1 MKSPLAVL
9 LTLACFSVTALGQS
23 LTPVVDLNSQ
33 SDPAQNM
40 DSTTNVDG
48 ADNAGQAAGD
58 RYYQMQVLQQEV
70 QMLRGMVEELNH
82 ELQQLKQRQMDD
94 YLDIDRRLSAIVSS
108 APANS
113 APANNAL
120 ANRAPANN
128 APANNAPANNAPAN
142 NAPANSR
149 PGSSSAA
156 LDAKNSTDSSGYSLN
171 PAGSNNPSAAKVA
184 AGPSEL
190 AEMKANYE
198 NASSLLLKKRDIN
211 GAALA
216 FEQHVVDYASSPYVA
231 NAYYWLG
238 EIYLLQD
245 QAELSRQAFTSVIEQ
260 YPLHSKAMDARF
272 KLGKLYHQL
281 GEDARAR
288 ELLETAATSSGGVA
302 KKALAY
308 LNNNF

>member
-33 SDPAQNM
+33 SDSAQNM

-48 ADNAGQAAGD
+48 AVNAGQAAGD

-108 APANS
+108 AQANS

-120 ANRAPANN
+120 
-128 APANNAPANNAPAN
+128 AN

-216 FEQHVVDYASSPYVA
+216 FKQHVVDYASSPYVA

>member
-120 ANRAPANN
+120 AN
-128 APANNAPANNAPAN
+128 

-171 PAGSNNPSAAKVA
+171 PAASNNAGAAKVA

-216 FEQHVVDYASSPYVA
+216 FKQHVVDYASSPYVA

>member
-9 LTLACFSVTALGQS
+9 LTLACFSGACFSVTALGQS

-120 ANRAPANN
+120 AN
-128 APANNAPANNAPAN
+128 

-171 PAGSNNPSAAKVA
+171 PAASNNAGAAKVA

>member
-9 LTLACFSVTALGQS
+9 LTLACFSGACFSVTALGQS

-33 SDPAQNM
+33 SDSAQNM

-48 ADNAGQAAGD
+48 AVNAGQAAGD

-94 YLDIDRRLSAIVSS
+94 YLDIDRRLSAISFSAPGNNAPANRTSVSS
-108 APANS
+108 APAN
-113 APANNAL
+113 P
-120 ANRAPANN
+120 
-128 APANNAPANNAPAN
+128 
-142 NAPANSR
+142 R
-149 PGSSSAA
+149 PGSISAA

-216 FEQHVVDYASSPYVA
+216 FKQHVVDYASSPYVA

>member
-9 LTLACFSVTALGQS
+9 LTLACFSGACFSVTALGQS

-33 SDPAQNM
+33 SDSAQNM

-48 ADNAGQAAGD
+48 AVNAGQAAGD

-108 APANS
+108 APAN
-113 APANNAL
+113 NAL
-120 ANRAPANN
+120 ANR
-128 APANNAPANNAPAN
+128 APANNAPAN

-216 FEQHVVDYASSPYVA
+216 FKQHVVDYASSPYVA

>member
-1 MKSPLAVL
+1 
-9 LTLACFSVTALGQS
+9 
-23 LTPVVDLNSQ
+23 
-33 SDPAQNM
+33 
-40 DSTTNVDG
+40 
-48 ADNAGQAAGD
+48 
-58 RYYQMQVLQQEV
+58 
-70 QMLRGMVEELNH
+70 
-82 ELQQLKQRQMDD
+82 
-94 YLDIDRRLSAIVSS
+94 
-108 APANS
+108 
-113 APANNAL
+113 
-120 ANRAPANN
+120 
-128 APANNAPANNAPAN
+128 
-142 NAPANSR
+142 
-149 PGSSSAA
+149 
-156 LDAKNSTDSSGYSLN
+156 
-171 PAGSNNPSAAKVA
+171 
-184 AGPSEL
+184 
-190 AEMKANYE
+190 MKANYE

>member
-9 LTLACFSVTALGQS
+9 LTLACFSGACFSVTALGQS

-120 ANRAPANN
+120 AN
-128 APANNAPANNAPAN
+128 

-216 FEQHVVDYASSPYVA
+216 FKQHVVDYASSPYVA

>member
-1 MKSPLAVL
+1 
-9 LTLACFSVTALGQS
+9 
-23 LTPVVDLNSQ
+23 
-33 SDPAQNM
+33 M

-48 ADNAGQAAGD
+48 AVNAGQAAGD

-108 APANS
+108 APANN
-113 APANNAL
+113 ALANNAL
-120 ANRAPANN
+120 ANRAPANR
-128 APANNAPANNAPAN
+128 APANNAPAN

-216 FEQHVVDYASSPYVA
+216 FKQHVVDYASSPYVA

>member
-1 MKSPLAVL
+1 
-9 LTLACFSVTALGQS
+9 
-23 LTPVVDLNSQ
+23 
-33 SDPAQNM
+33 M

-108 APANS
+108 AQANS

-120 ANRAPANN
+120 
-128 APANNAPANNAPAN
+128 AN

>member
-33 SDPAQNM
+33 SDSAQNM

-48 ADNAGQAAGD
+48 AVNAGQAAGD

-108 APANS
+108 APANN
-113 APANNAL
+113 ALANNAL
-120 ANRAPANN
+120 ANRAPANS
-128 APANNAPANNAPAN
+128 APANNALAN

-216 FEQHVVDYASSPYVA
+216 FKQHVVDYASSPYVA

>member
-108 APANS
+108 APAN
-113 APANNAL
+113 NAL
-120 ANRAPANN
+120 
-128 APANNAPANNAPAN
+128 AN

-171 PAGSNNPSAAKVA
+171 PAASNNAGAAKVA

-216 FEQHVVDYASSPYVA
+216 FKQHVVDYASSPYVA

>member
-9 LTLACFSVTALGQS
+9 LTLACFSGACFSVTALGQS

-33 SDPAQNM
+33 SDSAQNI

-108 APANS
+108 APAN
-113 APANNAL
+113 NAL
-120 ANRAPANN
+120 ANRAPANR
-128 APANNAPANNAPAN
+128 APAN

-171 PAGSNNPSAAKVA
+171 PAVSNKTSAAKVA

-216 FEQHVVDYASSPYVA
+216 FKQHVVDYASSPYVA

>member
-9 LTLACFSVTALGQS
+9 LTLACFSGACFSVTALGQS

-33 SDPAQNM
+33 SDSAQNM

-48 ADNAGQAAGD
+48 AVNAGQAAGD

-108 APANS
+108 APANNAPANRTSVSS
-113 APANNAL
+113 APAN
-120 ANRAPANN
+120 P
-128 APANNAPANNAPAN
+128 
-142 NAPANSR
+142 R
-149 PGSSSAA
+149 PGSISAA
-156 LDAKNSTDSSGYSLN
+156 LDAKNSTDSSGYSIN
-171 PAGSNNPSAAKVA
+171 PAASNNAGAAKVA

-216 FEQHVVDYASSPYVA
+216 FKQHVVDYASSPYVA

>member
-108 APANS
+108 APANN
-113 APANNAL
+113 ALANNAL
-120 ANRAPANN
+120 ANRAPANR
-128 APANNAPANNAPAN
+128 APANNAPAN

>member
-1 MKSPLAVL
+1 
-9 LTLACFSVTALGQS
+9 
-23 LTPVVDLNSQ
+23 
-33 SDPAQNM
+33 
-40 DSTTNVDG
+40 
-48 ADNAGQAAGD
+48 
-58 RYYQMQVLQQEV
+58 
-70 QMLRGMVEELNH
+70 MVEELNH

-120 ANRAPANN
+120 
-128 APANNAPANNAPAN
+128 AN

-216 FEQHVVDYASSPYVA
+216 FKQHVVDYASSPYVA

>member
-1 MKSPLAVL
+1 MKSPLAIVL
-9 LTLACFSVTALGQS
+9 MLACFSGACFSVTALGQS

-33 SDPAQNM
+33 SDSAQNI
-40 DSTTNVDG
+40 DSTATADG
-48 ADNAGQAAGD
+48 VDNAGLAAGD

-94 YLDIDRRLSAIVSS
+94 YLDIDRRLSAIASSPPVSS
-108 APANS
+108 LPSSNGS
-113 APANNAL
+113 GS
-120 ANRAPANN
+120 NRLD
-128 APANNAPANNAPAN
+128 
-142 NAPANSR
+142 
-149 PGSSSAA
+149 SSSAA
-156 LDAKNSTDSSGYSLN
+156 LAAKNSIGSSLTSGQSSNTD
-171 PAGSNNPSAAKVA
+171 GSEAA
-184 AGPSEL
+184 AGPADL

-198 NASSLLLKKRDIN
+198 NASSLLLKERDIN

-216 FEQHVVDYASSPYVA
+216 FKQHVVDYASSPYVA

-245 QAELSRQAFTSVIEQ
+245 QTELSRQAFTSVIEQ

>member
-108 APANS
+108 APANN
-113 APANNAL
+113 ALANNAL
-120 ANRAPANN
+120 ANRAPANR
-128 APANNAPANNAPAN
+128 APANNAPAN

-171 PAGSNNPSAAKVA
+171 PAASNNAGAAKVA

>member
-9 LTLACFSVTALGQS
+9 LTLACFSGACFSVTALGQS

-33 SDPAQNM
+33 SDSAQNM

-48 ADNAGQAAGD
+48 AVNAGQAAGD

-108 APANS
+108 APAN
-113 APANNAL
+113 NAL
-120 ANRAPANN
+120 ANRAPANR
-128 APANNAPANNAPAN
+128 APAN

-171 PAGSNNPSAAKVA
+171 PAVSNKTSAAKVA

-216 FEQHVVDYASSPYVA
+216 FKQHVVDYASSPYVA

>member
-9 LTLACFSVTALGQS
+9 LTLACFSGACFSVTALGQS

-33 SDPAQNM
+33 SDSAQNM

-48 ADNAGQAAGD
+48 AVNAGQAAGD

-108 APANS
+108 APAN
-113 APANNAL
+113 NAL
-120 ANRAPANN
+120 ANRAPANR
-128 APANNAPANNAPAN
+128 APAN

-216 FEQHVVDYASSPYVA
+216 FKQHVVDYASSPYVA

>member
-9 LTLACFSVTALGQS
+9 LTLACFSGACFSVTALGQS

-33 SDPAQNM
+33 SDSAQNM

-48 ADNAGQAAGD
+48 AVNAGQAAGD

-120 ANRAPANN
+120 
-128 APANNAPANNAPAN
+128 AN

-216 FEQHVVDYASSPYVA
+216 FKQHVVDYASSPYVA

>member
-120 ANRAPANN
+120 AN
-128 APANNAPANNAPAN
+128 

-171 PAGSNNPSAAKVA
+171 PAASNNAGAAKVA

>member
-94 YLDIDRRLSAIVSS
+94 YLDIDRRLSAISFS

-113 APANNAL
+113 APAN
-120 ANRAPANN
+120 RTSVSSAPAN
-128 APANNAPANNAPAN
+128 P
-142 NAPANSR
+142 R
-149 PGSSSAA
+149 PGSISAA

-171 PAGSNNPSAAKVA
+171 PAASNNAGAAKVA

>member
-9 LTLACFSVTALGQS
+9 LTLACFSGACFSVTALGQS

-33 SDPAQNM
+33 SDSAQNM

-48 ADNAGQAAGD
+48 AVNAGQAAGD

-108 APANS
+108 APANN
-113 APANNAL
+113 ALANNAL
-120 ANRAPANN
+120 ANR
-128 APANNAPANNAPAN
+128 APAN

-216 FEQHVVDYASSPYVA
+216 FKQHVVDYASSPYVA

>member
-120 ANRAPANN
+120 
-128 APANNAPANNAPAN
+128 AN

>member
-113 APANNAL
+113 APANSAL
-120 ANRAPANN
+120 
-128 APANNAPANNAPAN
+128 AN

-171 PAGSNNPSAAKVA
+171 PAASNNAGAAKVA

>member
-9 LTLACFSVTALGQS
+9 LTLACFSGACFSVTALGQS

-33 SDPAQNM
+33 SDSAQNM

-48 ADNAGQAAGD
+48 AVNAGQAAGD

-120 ANRAPANN
+120 
-128 APANNAPANNAPAN
+128 AN

>member
-1 MKSPLAVL
+1 MKSPLAL
-9 LTLACFSVTALGQS
+9 LLALACFSGACFSVTALGQS

-33 SDPAQNM
+33 SDPAQNI

-82 ELQQLKQRQMDD
+82 EVQQLKQRQMDD
-94 YLDIDRRLSAIVSS
+94 YLDIDRRLSAIASS
-108 APANS
+108 APA
-113 APANNAL
+113 L
-120 ANRAPANN
+120 
-128 APANNAPANNAPAN
+128 

-156 LDAKNSTDSSGYSLN
+156 LDAKNFTDSSSYSLN
-171 PAGSNNPSAAKVA
+171 PAASNNPDAAKVA

-216 FEQHVVDYASSPYVA
+216 FKRHVVDYASSPYVA

-260 YPLHSKAMDARF
+260 HPLHSKAMDARF

>member
-33 SDPAQNM
+33 SDSAQNM

-48 ADNAGQAAGD
+48 AVNAGQAAGD

-120 ANRAPANN
+120 
-128 APANNAPANNAPAN
+128 AN

-216 FEQHVVDYASSPYVA
+216 FKQHVVDYASSPYVA